1 MMNTVKEMLNVKGR
15 NIWSIGATE
24 TVYRAIEM
32 MAERDVNALTVKTND
47 SQLAGI
53 ISERDYARKVILR
66 DQSSRDTKVADI
78 MTTEVIFVT
87 EETSFDSCISLM
99 GKYHVRHLPVMNGK
113 TPVGMITVGD
123 LLKFIIKKQSIEI
136 EELESYIFEDRG
148 GES

>member
-1 MMNTVKEMLNVKGR
+1 MNTVKEMLNVKGR

>member
-1 MMNTVKEMLNVKGR
+1 
-15 NIWSIGATE
+15 
-24 TVYRAIEM
+24 M